1 MHFIFGYYRED
12 PVKIEKNL
20 SKPKMVGLALLI
32 VSLLIFLS
40 FENLAKD
47 TSVPPSIFK
56 ESPSLD
62 KGNELTGV
70 EKIEFQ
76 KDGTVPEKN
85 SKLLIVS
92 EQAGLK

>member
-1 MHFIFGYYRED
+1 MHFIFGYSREE

-20 SKPKMVGLALLI
+20 SKATMVGLALLI

-47 TSVPPSIFK
+47 SSVPPSIFK

-62 KGNELTGV
+62 KANELTGV

-76 KDGTVPEKN
+76 KDGTFPEKN
-85 SKLLIVS
+85 SKLAIVS
-92 EQAGLK
+92 HQAGVK